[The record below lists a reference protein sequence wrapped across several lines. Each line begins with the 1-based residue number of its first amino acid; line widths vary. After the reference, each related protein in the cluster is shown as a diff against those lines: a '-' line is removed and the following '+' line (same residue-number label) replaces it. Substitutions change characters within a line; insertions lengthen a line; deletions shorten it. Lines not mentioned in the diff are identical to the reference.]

1 MRRSRQKCCPSSN
14 HGAACSFLKNNEKLA
29 LGQRQSGRVIG
40 DVELPAWAESAREF
54 LLQHR
59 AALESPS
66 VSANLHHWLDLI
78 FGYGACRASR
88 VTCKSGDSR
97 TE

>member
-1 MRRSRQKCCPSSN
+1 MR
-14 HGAACSFLKNNEKLA
+14 SFLMNNERLA
-29 LGQRQSGRVIG
+29 LGQRQSGQVIG
-40 DVELPAWAESAREF
+40 DVEVPAWAASAREF

-78 FGYGACRASR
+78 FGCAPTWDPCFGPIQGNANTWQTR
-88 VTCKSGDSR
+88 
-97 TE
+97 